1 MATKS
6 RVTQCGDYVCKV
18 GDYDIRHKIIQP
30 KKIKNFKGEIVKTP
44 GSVVAG
50 VYFGSDLV
58 KGEFNDHSKAIEYIW
73 RRLKNN
79 KKHEMVSK
87 KIIKKYSLT

>member
-1 MATKS
+1 MGLKS
-6 RVTQCGDYVCKV
+6 RATQCGDYVCKV

-30 KKIKNFKGEIVKTP
+30 KTTKNYKGDIVKTP

-50 VYFGSDLV
+50 VYSGSDLV
-58 KGEFNDHSKAIEYIW
+58 KGNFNDHLKAIEYIW

-79 KKHEMVSK
+79 KKHETVSK
-87 KIIKKYSLT
+87 KIIKKYNLT